1 MYQGLT
7 LRTKF
12 IGMIVGSSL
21 LTMLCVSALFLHSM
35 WEENERTIDNYRSTL
50 TEAVERELK
59 NETQMAVSV
68 IEEVHKKQVAGELT
82 VEQAK
87 KEAADRV
94 RDLRYDEGKG
104 YFWIDTYNGMNVVLL
119 GRDTEGKSRWDATD
133 PSGRKFIQ
141 EMIANGRQSGGG
153 FTDLMFPKPN
163 ETEPLPKRNYTVAY
177 EPYEW
182 VLGTGVWIDY
192 IDTKVAEEKE
202 IANQAFIS
210 SMIGV
215 IIFIAVLE
223 AILVA
228 LAVWAGNKIVAPIG
242 RVTAKLHTL
251 STGDFRHT
259 GDTAQDA
266 QRGDEIGDMTRGLRK
281 LQDSVGSMMQ
291 QVKESSQQVAMSA
304 NQLKESSSQSAVASG
319 QVADS
324 IVNVAG
330 ACSEQFTEVETAG
343 ERTGEL
349 NNHMEGFAKSVVRTV
364 AAVEQTKNNADEG
377 ERKVTE
383 AVKQM
388 RLVEDTVSD
397 SAKVIRELG
406 QESDKIGAIVDA
418 ISQIAEQTNLL
429 ALNAAIEAARAGE
442 HGRGF
447 AVVADEVRKLAEQSS
462 TSAGEIAALI
472 STIQDKA
479 GQAVQVMEDGVV
491 QVQNGAEAVNGAGA
505 SFHEIAGMVSQVAKE
520 SEEMERVIKAL
531 TSNTADISQAIEKIS
546 AMSRNVASEAETVSA
561 ATQEQT
567 ATMHEIANASQTLS
581 EMAKTLEDSVSK
593 FRI

>member
-1 MYQGLT
+1 MNTGMT
-7 LRTKF
+7 LRAKV
-12 IGMIVGSSL
+12 IGMMVGSSL
-21 LTMLCVSALFLHSM
+21 LTMICVSALFLHSM
-35 WEENERTIDNYRSTL
+35 WNENERTIDNYRSTL
-50 TEAVERELK
+50 TAAVERELK
-59 NETQMAVSV
+59 NETQVAVSV
-68 IEEVHKKQVAGELT
+68 IEEVRKKQLAGELT
-82 VEQAK
+82 EAQAR

-104 YFWIDTYNGMNVVLL
+104 YFWIDTSNGVNVVLL

-141 EMIANGRQSGGG
+141 EMIANGKQPGGG

-163 ETEPLPKRNYTVAY
+163 ETEPLPKRNYTVTYA
-177 EPYEW
+177 PYDW
-182 VLGTGVWIDY
+182 VLGTGIWIDD
-192 IDTKVAEEKE
+192 IDEKVAQQEE
-202 IANQAFIS
+202 AATQAFVS
-210 SMIGV
+210 SMIGMA
-215 IIFIAVLE
+215 IFIVILE
-223 AILVA
+223 AILLA

-251 STGDFRHT
+251 STGDFRHK

-266 QRGDEIGDMTRGLRK
+266 QRSDEIGEMTRGLRQ
-281 LQDSVGSMMQ
+281 LQDSVGNMMQ
-291 QVKESSQQVAMSA
+291 QVKESSQQVAQSA
-304 NQLKESSSQSAVASG
+304 SQLKESSSQSAVASG

-324 IVNVAG
+324 IVTVAG
-330 ACSEQFTEVETAG
+330 SCSEQFTEVETAG
-343 ERTGEL
+343 ERTEEL
-349 NNHMEGFAKSVVRTV
+349 SRHMENFAKSVVRTV
-364 AAVEQTKNNADEG
+364 KAVEHTKNNADEG

-388 RLVEDTVSD
+388 RMVEDTVSD

-472 STIQDKA
+472 GNIQEKA
-479 GQAVQVMEDGVV
+479 GQAVKVMEDGVI
-491 QVQNGAEAVNGAGA
+491 QVQSGAEAVNGAGT
-505 SFHEIAGMVSQVAKE
+505 SFHEIAGMVSQVAEE
-520 SEEMERVIKAL
+520 SEEMERVIKTL
-531 TSNTADISQAIEKIS
+531 TSNTADISKAIEKIS
-546 AMSRNVASEAETVSA
+546 AMSRNVASETETVSA
-561 ATQEQT
+561 ATEEQT
-567 ATMHEIANASQTLS
+567 ATMHEIAGASQTLS
-581 EMAKTLEDSVSK
+581 DMAKTMEDSVGK

>member
-12 IGMIVGSSL
+12 IGLIVGSSL

-35 WEENERTIDNYRSTL
+35 WEENERSIETYRSTL

-104 YFWIDTYNGMNVVLL
+104 YFWIDTNNGVNVVLL

-223 AILVA
+223 ALLVA

-251 STGDFRHT
+251 STGDFRHK

-266 QRGDEIGDMTRGLRK
+266 QRGDEIGYMTRGLRK

-291 QVKESSQQVAMSA
+291 QVK
-304 NQLKESSSQSAVASG
+304 
-319 QVADS
+319 
-324 IVNVAG
+324 
-330 ACSEQFTEVETAG
+330 
-343 ERTGEL
+343 
-349 NNHMEGFAKSVVRTV
+349 
-364 AAVEQTKNNADEG
+364 
-377 ERKVTE
+377 
-383 AVKQM
+383 
-388 RLVEDTVSD
+388 
-397 SAKVIRELG
+397 
-406 QESDKIGAIVDA
+406 
-418 ISQIAEQTNLL
+418 
-429 ALNAAIEAARAGE
+429 
-442 HGRGF
+442 
-447 AVVADEVRKLAEQSS
+447 
-462 TSAGEIAALI
+462 
-472 STIQDKA
+472 
-479 GQAVQVMEDGVV
+479 
-491 QVQNGAEAVNGAGA
+491 
-505 SFHEIAGMVSQVAKE
+505 
-520 SEEMERVIKAL
+520 
-531 TSNTADISQAIEKIS
+531 
-546 AMSRNVASEAETVSA
+546 
-561 ATQEQT
+561 
-567 ATMHEIANASQTLS
+567 
-581 EMAKTLEDSVSK
+581 
-593 FRI
+593 